1 MAVVKPFKGVRPRA
15 DIAEKVA
22 VLPMDSLDKDQVQEI
37 VENNEYAFFHVTS
50 PHLYNPELESTE
62 SGKRMLNKNSRSF
75 LDHMLEE
82 GILVKDDKPTL
93 FVYKQIIGNS
103 ELTGIV
109 GCTSVDDYLNSNIK
123 KHEFTRSEK
132 ETDISYHIDYCNAN
146 TGTIYLIY
154 RWQKDIED
162 IVNETMSL
170 KPEYDFVTEDGVEHL
185 VWAISDSAKI
195 QELTNMFKKV
205 DSLYIAD
212 GHHRS
217 AAAARVCMERREQ
230 NPNYTGEEEFNY
242 FLSVMFPD
250 KKLNIMDYNRLVK
263 DLNGLTEEEF
273 LAKLSENF
281 TVEKLPA
288 GVQFK
293 FEKSH
298 VLGMYLNGS
307 WYKLTASD
315 CTYDPNHPVKCLDV
329 VVLQDFIL
337 DPILGIKDPRI
348 DERLDFVAGVL
359 GMDELEVRANTD
371 MKVAFAVYPCTVKE
385 LMDVADIGEVMPPKA
400 TWFEPKLRSGLFIHS
415 LEEEK

>member
-1 MAVVKPFKGVRPRA
+1 MAVVRPFRGLRPRA
-15 DIAEKVA
+15 DIADKVA
-22 VLPMDSLDKDQVQEI
+22 VLPMDSLDKNKVKEI
-37 VENNEYAFFHVTS
+37 VEKNEYAFFHVTS
-50 PHLYNPELESTE
+50 PHLYNPELEGSE
-62 SGKRMLNKNSRSF
+62 PGKRMLNKNSRNF

-82 GILVKDDKPTL
+82 GILVKDDKPTI
-93 FVYKQIIGNS
+93 FVYKQLIGDS

-109 GCTSVDDYLNSNIK
+109 ACTSVDDYLNSNIK

-162 IVNETMSL
+162 IVNETMSQ
-170 KPEYDFVTEDGVEHL
+170 KPVYDFVTDDGVEHL
-185 VWAISDSAKI
+185 VWPISDPSRL
-195 QELTNMFKKV
+195 QELTSLFEKV

-217 AAAARVCMERREQ
+217 AAAARVCLERRKQ
-230 NPNYTGEEEFNY
+230 NPDYTGEEEFNY
-242 FLSVMFPD
+242 FLSVLFPD

-281 TVEKLPA
+281 KVEKLPD

-293 FEKSH
+293 FEKAH
-298 VLGMYLNGS
+298 VFGMYMNGS
-307 WYKLTASD
+307 WYKLTASE
-315 CTYDPNHPVKCLDV
+315 CTYDPNHPVNCLDV
-329 VVLQDFIL
+329 VVLQNYIL

-359 GMDELEVRANTD
+359 GMDELEVRASND
-371 MKVAFAVYPCTVKE
+371 MKVAFAVYPCSVKE
-385 LMDVADIGEVMPPKA
+385 LMDVADVGEVMPPKA
-400 TWFEPKLRSGLFIHS
+400 TWFEPKLRSGLFIHP
-415 LEEEK
+415 LEDEN